1 MWKVREVQ
9 HKKLLAENRTRKQNS
24 VCAPD
29 YGIVSVNL
37 TVSAFFFPNFLQGT
51 SVTKFYENSQS
62 QVSLYY
68 SSSK

>member
-9 HKKLLAENRTRKQNS
+9 HKELLAENRTRKQNS

-37 TVSAFFFPNFLQGT
+37 TVSAFFVFFSQFFAGNISDIVLRKL
-51 SVTKFYENSQS
+51 TKSG
-62 QVSLYY
+62 
-68 SSSK
+68 

>member
-9 HKKLLAENRTRKQNS
+9 HKELLAENRTRKQNS

-37 TVSAFFFPNFLQGT
+37 TVSAFFVFFFAIFCREHQ
-51 SVTKFYENSQS
+51 
-62 QVSLYY
+62 
-68 SSSK
+68 

>member
-9 HKKLLAENRTRKQNS
+9 HKELLAENRTRKQNS

-37 TVSAFFFPNFLQGT
+37 TVSAFFFPQFFAGNISDEVLRKL
-51 SVTKFYENSQS
+51 TKSG
-62 QVSLYY
+62 
-68 SSSK
+68 

>member
-1 MWKVREVQ
+1 MWQVREVQ
-9 HKKLLAENRTRKQNS
+9 HKELLAENRTRKQNS
-24 VCAPD
+24 VCALD

-37 TVSAFFFPNFLQGT
+37 TVSALFLQGT
-51 SVTKFYENSQS
+51 PVTKFYESSQS